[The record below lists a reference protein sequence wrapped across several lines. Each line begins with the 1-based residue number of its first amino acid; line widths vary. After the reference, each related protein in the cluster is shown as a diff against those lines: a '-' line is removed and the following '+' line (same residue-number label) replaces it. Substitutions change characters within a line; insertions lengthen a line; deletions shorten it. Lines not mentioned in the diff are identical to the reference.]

1 MSIKRILVSWV
12 GSTDLRLQDSPDE
25 SGPIQSVLQAEEF
38 DELFLLHNYPQ
49 SEVKSLIEHIK
60 SFYAGDVNA
69 RHIKLKDPTHF
80 GDIYAAMDNVLQA
93 IKADIKNNQ
102 ITIQI
107 TSGTS
112 SMTAVSILLGKA
124 KYGTRFIQSSREQG
138 VTEPDIPFE
147 IAAEFLPKERTVP
160 TAQISKLFSGD
171 SPEVAAFS
179 DIITQSPE
187 MEMIKAKA
195 AIIAKRN
202 VPVLILGETG
212 TGKELSAKAI
222 HNSSKRKD
230 KPMLVLNCGAIPSE
244 LIDTTLFGHVKGAF
258 TGATTSKKGYFEQA
272 DGGTLFLDEFGELP
286 LDSQIRLLRVLQQGT
301 FSPVGSTEELKTD
314 VRIIAATNKD
324 LIEEIANNRF
334 REDLFYRVA
343 IGIIHLPP
351 LSKRTG
357 DLPYLAKALLNRIN
371 KEVKE
376 DVSYKDK
383 KLSASAINF
392 IKKQVWPGNVRE
404 LHSTLL
410 RATLWQTDTVLTES
424 DIADALISSPRK
436 KSDIMARDVSQG
448 VDIKDLM
455 SVLAKHY
462 IEQALT
468 HCHGNKTEAAELL
481 GFKSYQTLSNWMDK
495 YGVK

>member
-195 AIIAKRN
+195 AIIAK
-202 VPVLILGETG
+202 
-212 TGKELSAKAI
+212 
-222 HNSSKRKD
+222 
-230 KPMLVLNCGAIPSE
+230 
-244 LIDTTLFGHVKGAF
+244 
-258 TGATTSKKGYFEQA
+258 
-272 DGGTLFLDEFGELP
+272 
-286 LDSQIRLLRVLQQGT
+286 
-301 FSPVGSTEELKTD
+301 
-314 VRIIAATNKD
+314 
-324 LIEEIANNRF
+324 
-334 REDLFYRVA
+334 
-343 IGIIHLPP
+343 
-351 LSKRTG
+351 
-357 DLPYLAKALLNRIN
+357 
-371 KEVKE
+371 
-376 DVSYKDK
+376 
-383 KLSASAINF
+383 
-392 IKKQVWPGNVRE
+392 
-404 LHSTLL
+404 
-410 RATLWQTDTVLTES
+410 
-424 DIADALISSPRK
+424 
-436 KSDIMARDVSQG
+436 
-448 VDIKDLM
+448 
-455 SVLAKHY
+455 
-462 IEQALT
+462 
-468 HCHGNKTEAAELL
+468 
-481 GFKSYQTLSNWMDK
+481 
-495 YGVK
+495 